1 MTDDEP
7 LYEEEPE
14 AEVEETRDGNDRRNL
29 IAVLTV
35 AVVIV
40 VIVIVLLMMRG
51 CGSVLSNASRRSVTK
66 QIVPVEGRVPV
77 DGSVSVW
84 VATGTDVQ
92 STLSEARIRYSAII
106 DMGGGRFVV
115 KVEPGTEVDAVR
127 RLRDVS
133 GVYDA
138 GRVYQDD
145 APAP

>member
-14 AEVEETRDGNDRRNL
+14 AEEEEPGTGTDRRNL
-29 IAVLTV
+29 VAVLTV

-40 VIVIVLLMMRG
+40 IIVIVLLMLRG
-51 CGSVLSNASRRSVTK
+51 CGSVLNNASRRSGTK
-66 QIVPVEGRVPV
+66 QIVPVEGRIPV

-84 VATGTDVQ
+84 VATDSDVQ
-92 STLSEARIRYSAII
+92 VTLSEAGIRHEGIV
-106 DMGGGRFVV
+106 DMGGGRFVI
-115 KVEPGTEVDAVR
+115 KVRPGTEVDAVR
-127 RLRDVS
+127 RVGDVG

-145 APAP
+145 SAP

>member
-7 LYEEEPE
+7 LYDEELE
-14 AEVEETRDGNDRRNL
+14 AEEKEMRDGTDRRNL

-35 AVVIV
+35 AVVIIF
-40 VIVIVLLMMRG
+40 VIVVLLMMRG
-51 CGSVLSNASRRSVTK
+51 CGSVLNNSSRRSGTK

-84 VATGTDVQ
+84 VATGIDVQ
-92 STLSEARIRYSAII
+92 STLADASIRHSGIV
-106 DMGGGRFVV
+106 DMGGGRYVV
-115 KVEPGTEVDAVR
+115 SVEPGTEVDSVR

-145 APAP
+145 IAP